1 MNYHGTYN
9 QKGFIALIS
18 AIIISVILLLVI
30 TNLSLTSFYDR
41 FNILDTELKAKS
53 TNLAEACADTA
64 LLNLTQGVTTTGAVA
79 VGSDTCTIQSIAG
92 TTQKTIL
99 IQANYKNYYTNLQIV
114 ANTSN
119 ASVVSWQ
126 EL

>member
-1 MNYHGTYN
+1 MQYN
-9 QKGFIALIS
+9 IQKQRGFIALIS

-41 FNILDTELKAKS
+41 FNVLDTELKTRS
-53 TNLAEACADTA
+53 SDLAEACADTA
-64 LLNLTQGVTTTGAVA
+64 LLNVAKNITYTGSVS
-79 VGSDTCTIQSIAG
+79 VGADTCTIQSVTG
-92 TTQKTIL
+92 SSQKTIL

-114 ANTSN
+114 ANASD